1 MPTRVTWKGDKFL
14 RDMEGATEAAM
25 EDAGE
30 LMVSEAQRYCPVRSG
45 ALRNSIRSEVEG
57 LEMFAGSDLDYSV
70 PVELGTR
77 RAPPQPYLRPA
88 FDSVLPMVVAILEQ
102 KAP

>member
-1 MPTRVTWKGDKFL
+1 MPTKVTWKGDNFL
-14 RDMEGATEAAM
+14 RDMEDATEAAM
-25 EDAGE
+25 EEAGS
-30 LMVSEAQRYCPVRSG
+30 LFVAEAQRYCPVDTG
-45 ALRNSIRSEVEG
+45 KLRDSIRSEVSG

>member
-1 MPTRVTWKGDKFL
+1 MPTKVTWKGDKFL

-25 EDAGE
+25 EEAGS
-30 LMVSEAQRYCPVRSG
+30 LFVAEAQRYCPVDTG
-45 ALRNSIRSEVEG
+45 KLRDSIRSEVEG

>member
-1 MPTRVTWKGDKFL
+1 MPTKVTWKGDKFL
-14 RDMEGATEAAM
+14 RDMEDATEAAM
-25 EDAGE
+25 EEAGS
-30 LMVSEAQRYCPVRSG
+30 LFVAEAQRYCPVDTG
-45 ALRNSIRSEVEG
+45 KLRNSIRSEVEG

>member
-1 MPTRVTWKGDKFL
+1 MPTKVTWKGDNFL
-14 RDMEGATEAAM
+14 RDMEDATEAAM
-25 EDAGE
+25 EEAGS
-30 LMVSEAQRYCPVRSG
+30 LFVAEAQRYCPVDTG
-45 ALRNSIRSEVEG
+45 KLRDSIRSEVEG